1 MNESPS
7 SRPAR
12 FAAPR
17 WRPVF
22 DLAALQGGVLS
33 RKQLYVL
40 GVTRWEVRAHLRA
53 FRWSVVTDQ
62 AIALHNGDVS
72 VSGHLWAAVIHAGP
86 QAVLDAEAS
95 LIASGLLRY
104 QVDRI
109 RVSVPKGYRAR
120 RRTRLYDIRETR
132 RLAPDDRAPSGVPRT
147 RVPVAA
153 IRGALWAKS
162 DRQAALLLSM
172 VIEQGMTT
180 AAHLGE
186 ELLRIKKDKR
196 RLFLHTIVNDLL
208 DGVRALGELD
218 LARELRKRGLPPPAH
233 QIVRKGKRG
242 RYYLDLYWPDLGV
255 VVEIDGIQHT
265 WAENVVNDALRHND
279 IALARDVVLRVPLL
293 GLRLQ
298 PDDFYAQIGRALHE
312 AAERRAA

>member
-7 SRPAR
+7 SRPAP

-22 DLAALQGGVLS
+22 DLAERQGGVLS
-33 RKQLYVL
+33 RKQLYAL

-53 FRWSVVTDQ
+53 ARWKVVTDQ
-62 AIALHNGDVS
+62 AIALHNGEVA
-72 VSGHLWAAVIHAGP
+72 VAGHFWAAVIHAGP
-86 QAVLDAEAS
+86 QAVLDGEAS
-95 LIASGLLRY
+95 LVASGLLRY
-104 QVDRI
+104 QIDRI

-120 RRTRLYDIRETR
+120 RRRRFYDIRETR
-132 RLAPDDRAPSGVPRT
+132 RLVPDDRVASGVPRT

-172 VIEQGMTT
+172 AIEQGMTT

-196 RLFLHTIVNDLL
+196 RLFLHAIVNDLL

-218 LARELRKRGLPPPAH
+218 MARELRKRGLPPPTH
-233 QIVRKGKRG
+233 QVIRKGKRG

-255 VVEIDGIQHT
+255 VVELDGIQHT

-298 PDDFYAQIGRALHE
+298 PNDFYAQIGQALNE
-312 AAERRAA
+312 AAARKAA